1 MVKIA
6 PSILSADFARMGED
20 VRSAKE
26 AGADWLHIDVMD
38 GHFVPNLTMGP
49 DMVRAVRKSTDLF
62 LDVHLMVTNPETF
75 FESFARAGADLI
87 TFHIEIAPDPT
98 NRIKMIRDLDR
109 QVGLSLNPDQPVESV
124 LPYLDR
130 VDLVLLMSVFP
141 GYGGQKFI
149 PESTARAAA
158 LHQFIDRHQLNCRL
172 EVDGGVNRATAPEL
186 IAAGVDVLVMGSAF
200 FGEKERAKLIRD
212 IKSVN
217 E

>member
-1 MVKIA
+1 
-6 PSILSADFARMGED
+6 
-20 VRSAKE
+20 
-26 AGADWLHIDVMD
+26 
-38 GHFVPNLTMGP
+38 
-49 DMVRAVRKSTDLF
+49 
-62 LDVHLMVTNPETF
+62 VHLMVTNPETF